1 MSPLNVRRQLQHRL
15 AQLGVSGSLGL
26 ALLLLAVLC
35 WLTLVRPGEREIE
48 SAGHKLQTL
57 QQQMANRSSL
67 PVNSALDREEQLRVF
82 YNSLAAQQSVPDTL
96 KRIYQAAQK
105 HELVLET
112 GEYSQLQQGSA
123 RLARFRVALP
133 LKGSFSQL
141 LAFMDAVL
149 QENSNVA
156 LEGATFKRDKVTD
169 EALDAKLV
177 FLVFTD
183 TKP

>member
-1 MSPLNVRRQLQHRL
+1 MSPLSVQRHLQHRL

-26 ALLLLAVLC
+26 ALLLLAVLG
-35 WLTLVRPGEREIE
+35 WLTLVRPGEREID
-48 SAGHKLQTL
+48 SARHKLQTL
-57 QQQMANRSSL
+57 QQQSASRSSL
-67 PVNSALDREEQLRVF
+67 PVSSALDREEQLRVF
-82 YNSLAAQQSVPDTL
+82 YKSFAEAQTVPDTL

-105 HELVLET
+105 QQLVLET

-133 LKGSFSQL
+133 LKGSFRQL

-156 LEGATFKRDKVTD
+156 LEGATFKRDKVD
-169 EALDAKLV
+169 EEALDAKLV